1 VSAIF
6 VLLKVAHIVAVVIG
20 FGPLFVYPLFM
31 RRSGGDVNLLSGLRF
46 VRSRVSEPAFI
57 AVGPLGLLA
66 ASQHPDEVVFSRL
79 WVQVAIPLW
88 VLAVSVVWFVQRP
101 LSRKV
106 VESALAISQGD
117 SVRDAELRRRM
128 QWLTRVTWVS
138 WVGLVGMLLL
148 MVTRPA

>member
-66 ASQHPDEVVFSRL
+66 ASQHPDEVVSPSCGLYNGRCHAKL
-79 WVQVAIPLW
+79 W
-88 VLAVSVVWFVQRP
+88 SQR
-101 LSRKV
+101 
-106 VESALAISQGD
+106 
-117 SVRDAELRRRM
+117 
-128 QWLTRVTWVS
+128 
-138 WVGLVGMLLL
+138 
-148 MVTRPA
+148 